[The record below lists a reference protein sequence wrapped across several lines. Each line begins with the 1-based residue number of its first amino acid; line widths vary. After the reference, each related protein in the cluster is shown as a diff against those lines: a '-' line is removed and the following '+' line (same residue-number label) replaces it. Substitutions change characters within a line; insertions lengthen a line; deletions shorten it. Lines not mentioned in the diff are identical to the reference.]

1 MAAVPLTANRRR
13 WTRPFG
19 ALPFL
24 IIGTPL
30 VAFLIAAS
38 AMFESRGLPIPLVRI
53 GTGAA
58 GLILQTIPFMLVGA
72 MMSQRSAHSSAPM
85 RWSGTCR
92 NRWPAD
98 WRWR

>member
-1 MAAVPLTANRRR
+1 M
-13 WTRPFG
+13 G
-19 ALPFL
+19 ATFAHYLFL